1 MAAMKWTYKKMFEF
15 ARRMRFYRGAV
26 KSSSP
31 SYKEGSQAAAAIAAN
46 EPAPGDAPDLV
57 YDAEDDKVLDSFI
70 RDSGEIVSSRSHYIM
85 LITLK

>member
-1 MAAMKWTYKKMFEF
+1 MKWTYKKMFEF

-31 SYKEGSQAAAAIAAN
+31 SYKEGSQAAAAIAAK
-46 EPAPGDAPDLV
+46 EPATGDAPDLV
-57 YDAEDDKVLDSFI
+57 YDAEDDKVLDLFI
-70 RDSGEIVSSRSHYIM
+70 RASGELAKPPPHYIM